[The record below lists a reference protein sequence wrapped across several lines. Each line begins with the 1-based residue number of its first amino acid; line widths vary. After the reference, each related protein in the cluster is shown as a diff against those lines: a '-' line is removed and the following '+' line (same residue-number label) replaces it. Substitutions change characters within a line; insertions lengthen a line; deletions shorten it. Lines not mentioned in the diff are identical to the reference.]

1 MVSSDPISARPRGS
15 QILPNSV
22 VSGSERTVS
31 RGTAAFKA
39 QLEAAFW
46 EGAKAEATLR
56 VERRMAAV
64 FMLELFMVRVGYWLV
79 HRKQGSRC
87 RRHA

>member
-31 RGTAAFKA
+31 RGTQAFKA
-39 QLEAAFW
+39 VLEAAFW
-46 EGAKAEATLR
+46 DGTKADATLR
-56 VERRMAAV
+56 VERRIAAV
-64 FMLELFMVRVGYWLV
+64 FILALFIRDRERIV
-79 HRKQGSRC
+79 H
-87 RRHA
+87 